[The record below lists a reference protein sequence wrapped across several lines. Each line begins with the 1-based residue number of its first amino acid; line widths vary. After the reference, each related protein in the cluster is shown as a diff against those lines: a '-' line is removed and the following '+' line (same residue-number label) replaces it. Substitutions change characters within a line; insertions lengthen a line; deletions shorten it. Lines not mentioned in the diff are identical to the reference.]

1 MDNATL
7 EIKVLSSLSKVFAD
21 EELKE
26 IEWNSGSMMVNET
39 YSFQIAYRWNGNLQK
54 NNSIKIGS
62 ALEPWIKIRT
72 VSLVPSEM
80 PCYANH
86 DENVLRVT
94 PGLYPDIL
102 EDFNCD
108 KLVLIPNQW
117 RALWITVKGDENIK
131 SGDYK
136 LTFIFS
142 NPNGDELG
150 KAQFN
155 LKLID
160 AILPEQQ
167 LIHTEWFHSDCLAT
181 YYKTEVF
188 SEKYWDLV
196 DKYVRTA
203 TAHGMNMI
211 LTPIF
216 TPPLDTAVGGERPTV
231 QLVDIEKVGENY
243 EFDFIKLKKWIVI
256 CKNNG
261 IKYFEISHLFTQW
274 GAKHAPKIM
283 VKEGDVLIKA
293 FGWET
298 DAFGEEYKAFLSEF
312 LPRLVEFLKNNK
324 LEHYCYFHVSDEP
337 SMDHLEAYSKAS
349 NLLNEYLKGFP
360 IIDALSNY
368 DFYEKGLVKN
378 PIPASNH
385 IEKFLEN
392 NVLDLWTYYC
402 CSQGR
407 EVSNRFMNMPSARN
421 RIIGMQLYK
430 FNLKGFLHWGY
441 NFWYSQYSM
450 HPIDPYRVTDSGFAF
465 PSGDAFVVYPG
476 KEGPLESIRLEVF
489 YEALQDLRA
498 LTLLESKLG
507 KEAVIKLLEED
518 LQEPITF
525 KVYPQDEKW
534 ILNKREKINNLL
546 MSL

>member
-1 MDNATL
+1 
-7 EIKVLSSLSKVFAD
+7 
-21 EELKE
+21 
-26 IEWNSGSMMVNET
+26 
-39 YSFQIAYRWNGNLQK
+39 
-54 NNSIKIGS
+54 
-62 ALEPWIKIRT
+62 
-72 VSLVPSEM
+72 
-80 PCYANH
+80 
-86 DENVLRVT
+86 
-94 PGLYPDIL
+94 
-102 EDFNCD
+102 
-108 KLVLIPNQW
+108 
-117 RALWITVKGDENIK
+117 
-131 SGDYK
+131 
-136 LTFIFS
+136 
-142 NPNGDELG
+142 
-150 KAQFN
+150 
-155 LKLID
+155 
-160 AILPEQQ
+160 
-167 LIHTEWFHSDCLAT
+167 
-181 YYKTEVF
+181 
-188 SEKYWDLV
+188 
-196 DKYVRTA
+196 
-203 TAHGMNMI
+203 
-211 LTPIF
+211 
-216 TPPLDTAVGGERPTV
+216 
-231 QLVDIEKVGENY
+231 
-243 EFDFIKLKKWIVI
+243 
-256 CKNNG
+256 
-261 IKYFEISHLFTQW
+261 LFTQW

-283 VKEGDVLIKA
+283 VKEGDVLVKA

-312 LPRLVEFLKNNK
+312 LPRLVEFLKNNN

-349 NLLNEYLKGFP
+349 NLLNKYLKEFP

-392 NVLDLWTYYC
+392 NVPDLWTYYC
-402 CSQGR
+402 CSQGK

-430 FNLKGFLHWGY
+430 FNIKGFLHWGY

-450 HPIDPYRVTDSGFAF
+450 YPIDPYRVTDSGLAF